1 MSSKKS
7 VIDLLIDDDVT
18 FYKKNSFLVRAMT
31 AIVGDTLTT
40 GKGTSVTD
48 TLKAILNDHKRSL
61 VLKLN
66 EDPLSQILELLNGAN
81 KILEERGKPRLVKFP
96 DYSKDFIPLDHK
108 VITTTSYANAA
119 QAISSVRQDVNFIW
133 EAYKEDDLKINI
145 LRNNYARYMPI
156 AAGLLLIN
164 WLNDSKDS
172 ENPYAILL
180 CMTALIKLD
189 QAKLYALFRSEAYE
203 EYASRK
209 IGKKHSDE
217 LLKHLIPLENE
228 LKAKA
233 IDLWKNHDDKRWHAQ
248 IAKDLTPEIN
258 KPVIEKINKELL
270 EKYPLRET
278 DKKQSQKHKHEYDK
292 RIKYETLSIGRAT
305 EILYETAKPYKK
317 NRGPGKNIKKIQST
331 NITCLD
337 YDPNTDFFIPIDEND

>member
-1 MSSKKS
+1 MG
-7 VIDLLIDDDVT
+7 VT
-18 FYKKNSFLVRAMT
+18 FRCC
-31 AIVGDTLTT
+31 LT
-40 GKGTSVTD
+40 
-48 TLKAILNDHKRSL
+48 
-61 VLKLN
+61 
-66 EDPLSQILELLNGAN
+66 
-81 KILEERGKPRLVKFP
+81 
-96 DYSKDFIPLDHK
+96 
-108 VITTTSYANAA
+108 
-119 QAISSVRQDVNFIW
+119 
-133 EAYKEDDLKINI
+133 
-145 LRNNYARYMPI
+145 
-156 AAGLLLIN
+156 
-164 WLNDSKDS
+164 
-172 ENPYAILL
+172 
-180 CMTALIKLD
+180 
-189 QAKLYALFRSEAYE
+189 
-203 EYASRK
+203 
-209 IGKKHSDE
+209 DE